1 MPNEEPVDNLIQ
13 DDCEQ
18 LKQHADWLIEKVKE
32 LVFESQDVVLDRMN
46 SGLAREEI
54 ETQFLQLAKDR
65 ITRMLEQIAS
75 SGERDRIAETYEELG
90 NELRRLSS
98 TPDDPDLLNTTEVL
112 WEKLRTLQQEEA
124 SAFKIRYENSLAL
137 PLGRASEI
145 LDQTDQLKKKYAN
158 PSQADAT
165 TNDSD

>member
-1 MPNEEPVDNLIQ
+1 MPNEEPVDNLVQ

-18 LKQHADWLIEKVKE
+18 LKQHADSLIEKLE
-32 LVFESQDVVLDRMN
+32 GAVFESQDIILDLLN

-54 ETQFLQLAKDR
+54 EGQFLQLAKDK
-65 ITRMLEQIAS
+65 ITRMLEQISS

-90 NELRRLSS
+90 NQLHSLSLS
-98 TPDDPDLLNTTEVL
+98 PDDPNLMNATEVL

-145 LDQTDQLKKKYAN
+145 LDQAEQLKKKYAN
-158 PSQADAT
+158 PSETDT
-165 TNDSD
+165 TAKDSD